1 MCVQTGPVGL
11 AQVAGLAKRFPNV
24 RIILDHFAR
33 PDTTD
38 GPPYRN
44 AVSLFALAAF
54 ENIYL
59 KISPPIIG
67 RMTKAP
73 SDATSFMEKVLAAYG
88 ANRIA
93 WGSNFPTT
101 AGSLADHLAQ
111 ARMVLAPFSED
122 DRAWIFARTAQ
133 TLYPALKD

>member
-1 MCVQTGPVGL
+1 M
-11 AQVAGLAKRFPNV
+11 K
-24 RIILDHFAR
+24 IILDHFAR

-38 GPPYRN
+38 GPPYN
-44 AVSLFALAAF
+44 KAVSLFAMAAF

-67 RMTKAP
+67 RITKAP
-73 SDATSFMEKVLAAYG
+73 AEPTGFLKRTLAAFG

-93 WGSNFPTT
+93 WGSNFPTSP
-101 AGSLADHLAQ
+101 GSMADHVAQ
-111 ARMVLAPFSED
+111 ARKVLEPFSDE

-133 TLYPALKD
+133 TLYPSLKD